1 MRGKLITV
9 MSPQTQ
15 VGKTTIANIVGEKL
29 AKDNLVLVID
39 LCRNGS
45 YLPFLHRNLDE
56 KYKSLLPVLID
67 PNKLNINAIQDKKL
81 SNLFYLCTNL
91 TDKPYAMDKVA
102 PKNLDIMIDKALS
115 TFEYVILDLPTEL
128 KDPLT
133 NRVLKQSEF
142 PHKIHYNIIVIDEN
156 AQTLFKLNEYN
167 SLLLE
172 SNLKRTKS
180 VLAVNK
186 SKYIFKINIIELLG
200 TMKAFE
206 CSHIQ
211 EIKDVTDF
219 HLRVNNGE
227 VNILDSKMQK
237 QFHKDIDNLVKAL
250 IEGKMKNPK
259 EKKEKKGLFK
269 KGSLKETKDPK
280 DPKDPKEKKEKKEK
294 KGLFKKGSL
303 KEIEEMKDSNEMKDT
318 KEKKEKKGL
327 FKKGQKKEMREPKD
341 KKPILG
347 FLKKETKEIKEL
359 KETEDIEDRVDEGF
373 EELEDI

>member
-45 YLPFLHRNLDE
+45 YLPFLHRKLDE

-67 PNKLNINAIQDKKL
+67 PNKLNINAVQDKKL

-91 TDKPYAMDKVA
+91 TDKLYAMDKVA
-102 PKNLDIMIDKALS
+102 PKNLDILIDKALT
-115 TFEYVILDLPTEL
+115 TFEYVILDLPTDL

-133 NRVLKQSEF
+133 NRTLKQSEF

-167 SLLLE
+167 SLLME

-180 VLAVNK
+180 VLAINK
-186 SKYIFKINIIELLG
+186 SKYIFKMNIIELVE

-227 VNILDSKMQK
+227 VNLLDSKMQK
-237 QFHKDIDNLVKAL
+237 QFHKDIEDLVKAL
-250 IEGKMKNPK
+250 IEGKMKETK
-259 EKKEKKGLFK
+259 GKKG
-269 KGSLKETKDPK
+269 
-280 DPKDPKEKKEKKEK
+280 KKEKKE
-294 KGLFKKGSL
+294 
-303 KEIEEMKDSNEMKDT
+303 MKDPKGP
-318 KEKKEKKGL
+318 KEKRSL
-327 FKKGQKKEMREPKD
+327 FNRKTKD
-341 KKPILG
+341 Q
-347 FLKKETKEIKEL
+347 
-359 KETEDIEDRVDEGF
+359 KETEDIEEPKEPKETKETKGTKDTKEKRSLFNRKTKGPKEMKETKDQKETKEKKNVLGFMKKGKKEVPEEEF